1 MQASRASL
9 TELLTE
15 YELVR
20 RKRQPATHE
29 LFVAAA
35 ARLEALFDRGTTE
48 LTWLSPSIDECAVAT
63 PTCCCARRAPSLPAA
78 CIQCLLLLRRP
89 AVARSDHVPVGSRA
103 PPHWS

>member
-63 PTCCCARRAPSLPAA
+63 PTCCCAHRAPSLPAA
-78 CIQCLLLLRRP
+78 AFSACCCC
-89 AVARSDHVPVGSRA
+89 AVRQWPVATTCR
-103 PPHWS
+103 